1 MLYLNEEHFRT
12 IGNEWSR
19 SISIISNALKCYG
32 NKDYS
37 QPVKPYL
44 RYKNMTNRIIAM
56 PAYLGGKFDIAGIKW
71 ISSFPENIN
80 KNKSRA
86 NSVVILNDANTGEPI
101 SILNGTFVSIIRT
114 VSLSGLIIEE
124 YLKKR
129 KKEKVVV
136 GIIGFGPIGQYHSM
150 LLQQHFQ
157 EYINNILVYDKRPI
171 AKEKL
176 NEKIQIVNKWEDAYL
191 NSDIVITCT
200 VSEKRY
206 IDKAPKPG
214 SLLLNISLRD
224 FKAQSININNDLI
237 VVDDWD
243 EVARENTDIEYF
255 SSKCGLSKEKSLSLY
270 DLLFREGFTNSQ
282 EESSIMVN
290 PMGLAVFDVAIANYY
305 YNQALDMNVGIKLS

>member
-1 MLYLNEEHFRT
+1 MLYLNDEHYKT
-12 IGNEWSR
+12 IGNDWAN
-19 SISIISNALKCYG
+19 SIPIIYDALKCHES
-32 NKDYS
+32 KDYS
-37 QPVKPYL
+37 QPIKPYL
-44 RYKNMTNRIIAM
+44 RYKNMVNRIIAM
-56 PAYLGGKFDIAGIKW
+56 PAYIGGDFDIAGIKW

-86 NSVVILNDANTGEPI
+86 NSIVILNDANSGEPI
-101 SILNGTFVSIIRT
+101 SILNGTFISIIRT

-150 LLQQHFQ
+150 LLQEYFR
-157 EYINNILVYDKRPI
+157 EYIDSILIFDKRKIPT
-171 AKEKL
+171 EKL
-176 NEKIQIVNKWEDAYL
+176 NDEIQIVDKWEDAYL

-200 VSEKRY
+200 VAKDRY
-206 IDKAPKPG
+206 IDKSPKPG

-224 FKAQSININNDLI
+224 FKAQSINLNEDLI

-255 SSKCGLSKEKSLSLY
+255 SSQCGLNKEKCISLY
-270 DLLFREGFTNSQ
+270 DLLFKDGFTNSQ
-282 EESSIMVN
+282 KAPTVMVN
-290 PMGLAVFDVAIANYY
+290 PMGLAIFDVAVANYY
-305 YNQALDMNVGIKLS
+305 YKQALDMNLGIKLP